1 MGLTAYVRVACLLL
15 PALALGA
22 ETPPLK
28 PDTAK
33 APPLKPAID
42 FDRARKFWSFQPIR
56 NYPAPAVRN
65 STWVE
70 STIDPFLLAKLEAKG
85 LAPAPP
91 ADKRTLIRRVYF
103 DLTGLPPAPEE
114 VAAFLADNSPKAFET
129 VVDRLL
135 ASPHYGERW
144 GRHWLDLVRYAETD
158 GHEFDVDKP
167 NAWRYRD
174 YVIRA
179 FNNDVPYH
187 RFVLEQLAG
196 DLLPKDR
203 VTGDIEEPTI
213 ATGFYWLGE
222 VINTP
227 VDTFQAL
234 ADRTDNQV
242 DVIGKSLL
250 GLTVACARCHD
261 HKFDPI
267 PTSDYYALA
276 GFLESSRVRQ
286 AAVDSPAREA
296 EIRGALAH
304 VEQRPRAIGA
314 PPLIDPNYEV
324 FEDFDSVDFATWTS
338 TGQAFGTGP
347 VSGIADSGRYSNQ
360 PQGILISKQF
370 LIKKRYIHVRMAGCA
385 RVKLIADEYT
395 NSGRILT
402 GDDRFAW
409 KTIDARMGVGNVG
422 YLAIED
428 VDRETSVAVDRICF
442 SDRKDPPPS
451 PDDNRIAPPPLPEV
465 KSPSSTF
472 AMATTEGEPKD
483 AQIHVRGN
491 HKTLGAA
498 APRRFLTVLAG
509 ENQPGIA
516 KGSGRLELARR
527 ITDESNPLLARVI
540 VNRVWKHHFGKGIVE
555 TVDNFGLT
563 GEPPSHR
570 ELLDHLSSQFI
581 LDGWSIKKLHRR
593 MLLSS
598 AYKMSSRPDAAADTA
613 DPLNKL
619 LHRMPI
625 RRMEA
630 EAIRDNL
637 LAVAGTLDRTLYGP
651 SVSPYVSAFMDGRG
665 KPKSGPVDG
674 AGRRSIYIQVRRNYL
689 TDMFL
694 TFDYPLPITTIGRRG
709 ASTVPSQAL
718 WMMNSELIALQA
730 ERWARRVL
738 DAVPEPEA
746 RVARLYEEAFGRPA
760 LPQETREILAVA
772 KSLTTRYGGEEK
784 AWADVCHVL
793 MNTTEFVFIR

>member
-1 MGLTAYVRVACLLL
+1 MGATAAHVRVAFLLL
-15 PALALGA
+15 PALALSA
-22 ETPPLK
+22 
-28 PDTAK
+28 A
-33 APPLKPAID
+33 AID
-42 FDRARKFWSFQPIR
+42 FDRARKFWSFQPIKDH
-56 NYPAPAVRN
+56 PAPAVRN
-65 STWVE
+65 SKWVE
-70 STIDPFLLAKLEAKG
+70 SSIDAFLLEKLESRG

-91 ADKRTLIRRVYF
+91 ADRRTLIRRVTF
-103 DLTGLPPAPEE
+103 DLTGLPPTPGE
-114 VAAFLADNSPKAFET
+114 VAAFLADSSPKAFET
-129 VVDRLL
+129 VVERLL

-179 FNNDVPYH
+179 FNNDVPYN
-187 RFVLEQLAG
+187 RFVIEQLAG

-227 VDTFQAL
+227 VDTFQAI

-276 GFLESSRVRQ
+276 GFLESSRLRQ
-286 AAVDSPAREA
+286 AAVDSPARA
-296 EIRGALAH
+296 VEIRGALAH
-304 VEQRPRAIGA
+304 LEGHPRAAGA
-314 PPLIDPNYEV
+314 PPVKDPSYEV
-324 FEDFDSVDFATWTS
+324 FEGFDGVDFSTWTS
-338 TGQAFGTGP
+338 TGLAFGSGP
-347 VSGIADSGRYSNQ
+347 VSGIADSGRYSNNG
-360 PQGILISKQF
+360 QGILISKQF
-370 LIKKRYIHVRMAGCA
+370 QIKKRYIHVRMAGGA
-385 RVKLIADEYT
+385 TVKLIADEYT
-395 NSGRILT
+395 NAGRILT
-402 GDDRFAW
+402 GGDQFAW

-428 VDRETSVAVDRICF
+428 LDREQSVAVDQICF
-442 SDRKDPPPS
+442 SDQKAPPP
-451 PDDNRIAPPPLPEV
+451 DRGENGIAPPPVPGATA
-465 KSPSSTF
+465 PPSTF
-472 AMATTEGEPKD
+472 AMAATESLPKD
-483 AQIHVRGN
+483 APIHIRGN
-491 HKTLGAA
+491 HKTHGPAV
-498 APRRFLTVLAG
+498 PRRFLTVIGG
-509 ENQPGIA
+509 ENQPPIST
-516 KGSGRLELARR
+516 GSGRLELARR
-527 ITDESNPLLARVI
+527 ITDTSNPLLARVI
-540 VNRVWKHHFGKGIVE
+540 VNRVWKHHFGRGIVE

-570 ELLDHLSSQFI
+570 ELLDHLAYQFMAG
-581 LDGWSIKKLHRR
+581 GWSIKKLHRR

-598 AYKMSSRPDAAADTA
+598 AYRMSSRPGGAADAA

-625 RRMEA
+625 RRLEA
-630 EAIRDNL
+630 EAIRDSL
-637 LAVAGTLDRTLYGP
+637 LAVAGDLDRTLYGP
-651 SVSPYVSAFMDGRG
+651 SVPPYVSAFMDGRG
-665 KPKSGPVDG
+665 KPKSGPIDG

-730 ERWARRVL
+730 ERWACRVL
-738 DAVPEPEA
+738 DAVPAPEA
-746 RVARLYEEAFGRPA
+746 RVARLYEEAFGRSV
-760 LPQETREILAVA
+760 LPEETREILAMA
-772 KSLTTRYGGEEK
+772 SSLTARYGGEAR
-784 AWADVCHVL
+784 AWADVCQVL
-793 MNTTEFVFIR
+793 MNTTEFIFIR